1 MNCKQ
6 CGAEIEDGARFCGN
20 CGAQQENKVVC
31 KSCGAELADG
41 AKFCGECGAQQEAA
55 QEQMRSASTGQS
67 AGTQI
72 SKDNKKWKICVG
84 AKIFL
89 VLFMFIA
96 TVTSIV
102 TGSFET
108 VEDSVWG
115 VVGMIINAMF
125 FLIPS
130 FLIYRGK
137 KSKVL
142 SVIDLLTSI
151 LAILFVI
158 LFIICFIIFIIKII
172 LVALGILK
180 TQ

>member
-1 MNCKQ
+1 MYCKQ

-20 CGAQQENKVVC
+20 CGAQQENKAVC

-55 QEQMRSASTGQS
+55 QEQMKSASTGQS

-72 SKDNKKWKICVG
+72 SKDNKKWKIFVG
-84 AKIFL
+84 AKIFW
-89 VLFMFIA
+89 VLLLFIA
-96 TVTSIV
+96 TVKNIV

-108 VEDSVWG
+108 VGAG
-115 VVGMIINAMF
+115 VFELVGMIIIAML

-151 LAILFVI
+151 FAIFSIISSIIVIILF
-158 LFIICFIIFIIKII
+158 
-172 LVALGILK
+172 ALGILK